1 MSTPVQDVAQ
11 ARPAKQKTEQFLVTA
26 EGTEAVAPGAWIL
39 HGQGQSM
46 VFELDVGLVVVDA
59 GPGGRVTEGMIRALR
74 QVSDAPVHAIC
85 FSHGHL
91 GYNAGLEQW
100 LAHAR
105 GRGEPKPR
113 AIAHANMPR
122 RALRYRE
129 TLALQTRMAE
139 LQFRRDAGVLEG
151 KLPVPLPEE
160 TFEHSLLL
168 GDAEGRHVELLWAPS
183 ETDDAIAV
191 WYPAERLLYGG
202 PSTIDSIPN
211 VGTPF
216 RTQRDPVR
224 WADTL
229 EHLATLKPALLVRE
243 FGASIAG
250 EEAIASLLTHTAEAL
265 RWIRKEVVRLM
276 NAGLSEPQ
284 MLAVIQFPAELFDVP
299 FMKPTYGDPYWI
311 ARDVYK
317 SENGWWDRNP
327 TTLHPAPPDQVSAAL
342 GAAITDKQAVLRQAR
357 ALAEQGETQL
367 ALHVIDLLAA
377 LQLALPEC
385 EEARRLKAQWMT
397 RRASE
402 TRSYIS
408 KSLYHASAKMLA
420 EGHAADFGIR

>member
-1 MSTPVQDVAQ
+1 MNTATNGTPQ
-11 ARPAKQKTEQFLVTA
+11 ARVRPGRQDHFLVTA
-26 EGTEAVAPGAWIL
+26 EGIEPVAPGVWIL
-39 HGQGQSM
+39 HGQGHSM

-59 GPGGRVTEGMIRALR
+59 GPGGRVTEGMIHALR
-74 QVSDAPVHAIC
+74 QVSQSPVHAIC

-91 GYNAGLEQW
+91 GYNAGLHQW

-105 GRGEPKPR
+105 SRGEPPPR
-113 AIAHANMPR
+113 TIAHANVPR
-122 RALRYRE
+122 RATRYRE

-139 LQFRRDAGVLEG
+139 LQFRRDAGALEG
-151 KLPVPLPEE
+151 KLAVPLPEE

-168 GDAEGRHVELLWAPS
+168 GDADGPHVQLLWAPS

-191 WYPAERLLYGG
+191 WHPSERLLYGG

-229 EHLATLKPALLVRE
+229 ERLAALRPALLVRE
-243 FGASIAG
+243 FGPSITG
-250 EEAIASLLTHTAEAL
+250 EEEICSLLHHTAEAL
-265 RWIRKEVVRLM
+265 RWIRAEVVRLM
-276 NAGLSEPQ
+276 NAGMSESQ
-284 MLAVIQFPAELFDVP
+284 MLAAIQFPDRLFEVP

-327 TTLHPAPPDQVSAAL
+327 TTLHPAPADRVSVAL
-342 GAAITDKQAVLRQAR
+342 GAAITDKQAVLRQASD
-357 ALAEQGETQL
+357 LADRGDIQL
-367 ALHVIDLLAA
+367 ALHVIDLLAT
-377 LQLALPEC
+377 LQMDVPEC
-385 EEARRLKAQWMT
+385 VEARRLKAQWLT
-397 RRASE
+397 LRASE

-408 KSLYHASAKMLA
+408 KSLYHATAKMMQNGNLPT
-420 EGHAADFGIR
+420 FGIR